1 VAMGPKFYVFFDHD
15 DGLAFES
22 SCVELVSNLVHRD
35 FLLIAYVVFLPRL
48 EGFELETIGVAEL
61 ALHSL
66 VAVSD

>member
-1 VAMGPKFYVFFDHD
+1 MAMGPKLYVLFDHD

-35 FLLIAYVVFLPRL
+35 FLLITYVVLLPRL
-48 EGFELETIGVAEL
+48 ECFELETIGVAEL

>member
-22 SCVELVSNLVHRD
+22 SCVELVSDLVHRD
-35 FLLIAYVVFLPRL
+35 FFLVAYVMFLPRL